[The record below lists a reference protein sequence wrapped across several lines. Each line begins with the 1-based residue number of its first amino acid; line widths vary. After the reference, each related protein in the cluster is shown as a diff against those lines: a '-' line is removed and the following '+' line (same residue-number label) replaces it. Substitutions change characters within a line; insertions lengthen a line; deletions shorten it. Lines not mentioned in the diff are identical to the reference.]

1 MSWRKHL
8 VLVLVVFFGSFGNVF
23 MSRGMKEV
31 GQISISNWTHII
43 TALFNPWVA
52 SGTVLLIAF
61 MAAYMTALSWADL
74 TYVLPATALGYV
86 LVALMGEFLMPVLG
100 AAGENISG
108 TRWAGI
114 LLITA
119 GVGFVA
125 GGRPHTP
132 KRERQEIA
140 EERSSGERASND
152 DGSNR

>member
-8 VLVLVVFFGSFGNVF
+8 VLVLVVVFGSFGNVF
-23 MSRGMKEV
+23 MSRGMKDI
-31 GQISISNWTHII
+31 GQISLSNWTHVIS
-43 TALFNPWVA
+43 ALFNPWVA
-52 SGTVLLIAF
+52 SGTVLLIGF

-86 LVALMGEFLMPVLG
+86 VVALMGKFLMPVLG
-100 AAGENISG
+100 APGEKISI

-140 EERSSGERASND
+140 EERRSD
-152 DGSNR
+152 DQHGNRSAR

>member
-1 MSWRKHL
+1 VSWRKHL

-31 GQISISNWTHII
+31 GQVSISNWTHII

>member
-1 MSWRKHL
+1 VSWRKHL

-140 EERSSGERASND
+140 EERSSAERASND

>member
-1 MSWRKHL
+1 
-8 VLVLVVFFGSFGNVF
+8 
-23 MSRGMKEV
+23 
-31 GQISISNWTHII
+31 
-43 TALFNPWVA
+43 
-52 SGTVLLIAF
+52 

-86 LVALMGEFLMPVLG
+86 LVALMGEFLMPMLG

-140 EERSSGERASND
+140 EERSSGEKITD
-152 DGSNR
+152 DDRSRR